1 MKKYSEYDEY
11 RQRVGKF
18 LPNLLN
24 FRNAG
29 PGDFSDKKAPKAI
42 TDE

>member
-18 LPNLLN
+18 LPKLLN
-24 FRNAG
+24 FRKTG
-29 PGDFSDKKAPKAI
+29 PGDFSDKKAPKDV
-42 TDE
+42 TYE